1 MKVATRAPLGGLV
14 TKVPPMLLQR
24 EQSPDLLNVLMG
36 DGSVDSRGG
45 FAPLFKDRMLM
56 NSVRNAGYHATSRL
70 STDALSTDGNFLTVP
85 GCLTAGH
92 RAIYETSNGLGFDLF
107 FEVGDLTS
115 QHGGNGITGGGVV
128 FDGAP
133 YTIKVRP
140 IFSKG
145 PVKRSQDTAVTGLSN
160 ADIAWN
166 TTASTVWGN
175 HSESGM
181 PFCLY
186 LYNNGTGTAPA
197 WQFRLSGHA
206 LLVAG
211 PAWSLQTATSTVPV
225 VAGGRYHIIG
235 VITNTRVYLRIAR
248 IVTGQTPSYTGNE
261 TTFIASAIGWN
272 KCPFQVFDCPQQF
285 TDATVTGS
293 ATQRPGLGYATGTAT
308 GAYWFACKRAEGRI
322 EDIAV
327 WLGSPLGLSN
337 SELDRSAKLDQANTF
352 TSQLANYW
360 NMLLPGTDYVQ
371 DATGRSNHL
380 YFVPRGPVCD
390 KHSGGKDGQSWFF
403 NGQTSYALIDVGSET
418 AARDNPNWNFYSAGT
433 LGAAMRGLVLNNLAH
448 GIQVE
453 LWVDAIEPQYQQVI
467 AEIHGALRLAINA
480 SGKLV
485 GYCRSGGG
493 ANGQLH
499 GQLYQG
505 PVTGTATLV
514 PGQRYIVT
522 LMRRAGGTDLD
533 LYVDG
538 VLDATVGS
546 LNAAT
551 TASGRPVS
559 GVTLGM
565 GSWQIMTRGSST
577 TSAGIAAPN
586 QVNTDSRSGFVG
598 RIESFAIVT
607 SPNGATLAPNYKTQ
621 ERPDWDFSESRVM
634 QNPVAAA
641 RDALQ
646 PTDAADTIRSVGGGA
661 IVQVAG
667 QEEGGQPVRLA
678 VLDSATSPQVYSLH
692 NTTLTN
698 ANAATGTFGHL
709 TLTAVGVRISH
720 CLAYYRLQTDDRD
733 TLYGGAY
740 VAGLEYRYSGST
752 VTTENQARN
761 ANKAV
766 HVQFSAET
774 DQAESLGA
782 VQRRCVESDAISET
796 ENSITTQP
804 AQYTHRQRPYAFR
817 SPLELGPRWAVGM
830 VRPLPGQA
838 EVTLVQDW
846 EVQAGGRRFIIAAC
860 GRQLYWAKPLWE
872 PDSPFAEAAPQS
884 VFLAGLGHVFV
895 KATAATMS
903 FDYAARGVAFE
914 GWVKPFRLDGRR
926 VLFAK
931 MTPGTSTS
939 QINWMA
945 YVEDGSLIVLGTEGS
960 GARTWSY
967 CEGTIPASGAFVR
980 KTQTLRV
987 GAWNHVRIVL
997 GSGLSNPGLTAV
1009 INGHAVAM
1017 ADLNSLTGALRTD
1030 ALGAG
1035 ATDTPSG
1042 ELYVG
1047 GLPDGVV
1054 PSYSVTV
1061 SSVAGTALPLLS
1073 WYGLL
1078 SELRFAPSAATVS
1091 GYVPRARF
1099 SASANTTL
1107 LHLNEGS
1114 GWRLTNSGTSAT
1126 DHAHS
1131 QVTEF
1136 LMIAEGLEESTGHR
1150 YSALSYRDSLLVSNG
1165 ESRVQ
1170 QVRFSA
1176 LTAQTPLKVNQL
1188 GMLPPTPVD
1197 AHLTATSGAGA
1208 GIAAATYRVSMT
1220 FVDIDGRESDPDVLG
1235 DYVLGGDVASL
1246 TFVILNLPRSH
1257 DPQVVARQLYVSAP
1271 GGGVPIVNRTLFEN
1285 DSYTHEVSVI
1295 IGATGVAATPGERLV
1310 PRRGRQLAVAGANLV
1325 VADLPE
1331 FPAGQNA
1338 LQFSRGD
1345 EPSYFTNQSDVV
1357 IDSQDGKPL
1366 IGIRGLLSQVY
1377 LSKRDSL
1384 YQLAVGALV
1393 TGTNVQAAIRLTQSS
1408 DAVGGGHAA
1417 ANNLIYGAGDRGVF
1431 GFNGTALAYFSEQI
1445 EPTWRNEVDRTDLG
1459 LSRMFGA
1466 FLREQSQYWLSI
1478 RRQGTLKND
1487 TILVLEL
1494 VGAPAWSRLLVPEH
1508 SCLAAVADPETQ
1520 VPTIVIG
1527 TTSGAVLRS
1536 QNTTSM
1542 DWSDDAPNGYGAI
1555 TLDATAALVP
1565 ASDTLSL
1572 QVTGA
1577 NFDTVLGGMAGA
1589 PVTIVCSVNGE
1600 LVTYVRSI
1608 LSNTRDTLRWTTAV
1622 AGLVAVVS
1630 ISIGGFDAYWTNP
1643 WVADTAPNR
1652 EQTLNRIGLEMV
1664 PRVGNLTLR
1673 VASIRQ
1679 GESPLATFPTTA
1691 TKYEEFTVAM
1701 DNGWLDDMRQPKEHS
1716 RGHYHR
1722 IRVGTS
1728 GIRKPFG
1735 LIGYELEIVEAKA
1748 TSHAGAR

>member
-1 MKVATRAPLGGLV
+1 
-14 TKVPPMLLQR
+14 MLLKR

-45 FAPLFKDRMLM
+45 FTPLFKDRMLM
-56 NSVRNAGYHATSRL
+56 NSIRNTGYHATSR
-70 STDALSTDGNFLTVP
+70 SSNDALSTDGDFLTVP
-85 GCLTAGH
+85 GCLVAGH
-92 RAIYETSNGLGFDLF
+92 RAIYDNTSAIAFDLF

-115 QHGGNGITGGGVV
+115 QHGGNGITGGGIA

-175 HSESGM
+175 HTNSGL

-186 LYNNGTGTAPA
+186 LYNNGTGTAPS

-225 VAGGRYHIIG
+225 VQGGRYHIIG
-235 VITNTRVYLRIAR
+235 FMVNTRVHLRIAR
-248 IVTGQTPSYTGNE
+248 IVPGQTPVYTSNE
-261 TTFIASAIGWN
+261 TTFVASAIGWN

-285 TDATVTGS
+285 TDATTSGS
-293 ATQRPGLGYATGTAT
+293 ATQRPGLGLNAATAT

-327 WLGSPLGLSN
+327 WIGSNPIGVSN
-337 SELDRSAKLDQANTF
+337 DALDRKMKLDLTQSQAST
-352 TSQLANYW
+352 LGNYW
-360 NMLLPGTDYVQ
+360 NMILPGTDYVQ
-371 DATGRSNHL
+371 EATGRGNHL

-403 NGQTSYALIDVGSET
+403 NGQTSYALIDVGHAS

-433 LGAAMRGLVLNNLAH
+433 QGAAMRGLVLNNLAH

-453 LWVDAIEPQYQQVI
+453 LWVDSIEPQFQQVI
-467 AEIHGALRLAINA
+467 AEIHSVLRLAINA

-505 PVTGTATLV
+505 PVTGTETLV
-514 PGQRYIVT
+514 PGKRYTVT

-546 LNAAT
+546 LTAASS
-551 TASGRPVS
+551 ASGRPIS

-577 TSAGIAAPN
+577 TSTGIAAPN
-586 QVNTDSRSGFVG
+586 KVNTDSRSGFCG
-598 RIESFAIVT
+598 RLESFAIVT

-621 ERPDWDFSESRVM
+621 EHPDWDFSESRVM

-646 PTDAADTIRSVGGGA
+646 PTDPADTIRAVGEGA
-661 IVQVAG
+661 IVSVAG
-667 QEEGGQPVRLA
+667 QEEAGQQLRLA
-678 VLDSATSPQVYSLH
+678 IKDSTSSPQIYTLH
-692 NTTLTN
+692 NVTLTD
-698 ANAATGTFGHL
+698 ANAAAGIFGHL

-720 CLAYYRLQTDDRD
+720 CLAYYRLQADDRD
-733 TLYGGAY
+733 NSYGGAY
-740 VAGLEYRYSGST
+740 VVGLEYRYTGST

-766 HVQFSAET
+766 HVQFSEET
-774 DQAESLGA
+774 DQAETLGI
-782 VQRRCVESDAISET
+782 VQKRCVESDVISET
-796 ENSITTQP
+796 ENSIYTQP
-804 AQYTHRQRPYAFR
+804 QYYTHRQRPYAFR
-817 SPLELGPRWAVGM
+817 SPLELGPRWAAGM
-830 VRPLPGQA
+830 VQPLPGQA

-846 EVQAGGRRFIIAAC
+846 EVQDGGRRFIIAAC

-872 PDSPFAEAAPQS
+872 PDSPFAESNPQS

-895 KATAATMS
+895 KATASTMS
-903 FDYAARGVAFE
+903 FDFATRGVSFE

-931 MTPGTSTS
+931 MTPGTSIS
-939 QINWMA
+939 QINWMV
-945 YVEDGSLIVLGTEGS
+945 YVEDGSLVVLGTEGS
-960 GARTWSY
+960 GTRTWSFA
-967 CEGTIPASGAFVR
+967 EGTIPASGAFAR
-980 KTQTLRV
+980 RSKTLRV
-987 GAWNHVRIVL
+987 GAWNHIRIVM
-997 GSGLSNPGLTAV
+997 GFNGASPGVTV
-1009 INGHAVAM
+1009 TINGNAVAM
-1017 ADLNSLTGALRTD
+1017 ANLNGLTGALRTD
-1030 ALGAG
+1030 AQGAST
-1035 ATDTPSG
+1035 TDQPSG

-1047 GLPDGVV
+1047 GLPDTVV
-1054 PSYSVTV
+1054 PTYTVAV
-1061 SSVAGTALPLLS
+1061 SSTANTALPLLS
-1073 WYGLL
+1073 WYGLI
-1078 SELRFAPSAATVS
+1078 SEFRFAPGAITGDGVI
-1091 GYVPRARF
+1091 PMARF
-1099 SASANTTL
+1099 SASTNTTL
-1107 LHLNEGS
+1107 LHMNEGT

-1131 QVTEF
+1131 QGTEF

-1150 YSALSYRDSLLVSNG
+1150 YSAQQFRDSLLVSNG

-1170 QVRFSA
+1170 QIRFSA
-1176 LTAQTPLKVNQL
+1176 FTQRTPLRVNQL
-1188 GMLPPTPVD
+1188 GMLPPVPVD
-1197 AHLTATSGAGA
+1197 VAITATSGAGA
-1208 GIAAATYRVSMT
+1208 GIGNATYQISMT
-1220 FVDIDGRESDPDVLG
+1220 FVDADGRESDPAEVGRYTLA
-1235 DYVLGGDVASL
+1235 GGAVAAL
-1246 TFVILNLPRSH
+1246 TLAMLNLPRSH
-1257 DPQVVARQLYVSAP
+1257 DPQVVARKLYASAP
-1271 GGGVPIVNRTLFEN
+1271 GGGDPLENRTLFEN
-1285 DSYTHEVSVI
+1285 DSYTHEVDII
-1295 IGATGVAATPGERLV
+1295 IGAAGVAALTGERLV
-1310 PRRGRQLAVAGANLV
+1310 PRRGRQLAIAGSNLV

-1338 LQFSRGD
+1338 FSFSRGD
-1345 EPSYFTNQSDVV
+1345 EPSYFTNDSDVV

-1366 IGIRGLLSQVY
+1366 IGIRGLLAQVY

-1384 YQLAVGALV
+1384 YQFAVGALV
-1393 TGTNVQAAIRLTQSS
+1393 TGTNVQASIRLSQSS

-1417 ANNLIYGAGDRGVF
+1417 ANNFIYGAGDRGVF
-1431 GFNGTALAYFSEQI
+1431 GFNGAALAYFSEKI
-1445 EPTWRNEVDRTDLG
+1445 EPTWRSEVDRTDVG
-1459 LSRMFGA
+1459 LARMFGA
-1466 FLREQSQYWLSI
+1466 FLRDRSQYWLSI

-1494 VGAPAWSRLLVPEH
+1494 VGEPAWSRLLVPEH
-1508 SCLAAVADPETQ
+1508 SCLASVADPATQ
-1520 VPTIVIG
+1520 VPLIALG
-1527 TTSGAVLRS
+1527 TTSGAILRS
-1536 QNTTSM
+1536 QDAVHV
-1542 DWSDDAPNGYGAI
+1542 DWSDDAPNAYGAI
-1555 TLDATAALVP
+1555 TLDGSNGLGPDGGTR
-1565 ASDTLSL
+1565 SMTMS
-1572 QVTGA
+1572 GA
-1577 NFDTVLGGMAGA
+1577 NFETVLGGMAGA
-1589 PVTIVCSVNGE
+1589 PVAI
-1600 LVTYVRSI
+1600 TYVNNLGATVTVTRSI
-1608 LSNTRDTLRWTTAV
+1608 LRNDAGTLYWSSPITD
-1622 AGLVAVVS
+1622 LVTFTSFV
-1630 ISIGGFDAYWTNP
+1630 IGGYDAYWTSP
-1643 WVADTAPNR
+1643 WSADTAPNR

-1664 PRVGNLTLR
+1664 PRVGNLTMR
-1673 VASIRQ
+1673 VSSIRQ
-1679 GESPLATFPTTA
+1679 GESPVAAFPSTTS
-1691 TKYEEFTVAM
+1691 KYEEFTIAM
-1701 DNGWLDDMRQPKEHS
+1701 DTGWNDDMRQPRDHS

-1722 IRVGTS
+1722 IRIGTS

-1735 LIGYELEIVEAKA
+1735 LIGYDLELVETKA